1 LSHHPKLTKRQMIRM
16 RNKRNQ
22 MIFQHARIHQA
33 EHNRIVED
41 ELMARLSQ
49 DDGKTTEQRA
59 EDKEVWSAKTQMVR
73 NRITGKRTKAK
84 ERWNRFAGTSGGG
97 ARGL

>member
-1 LSHHPKLTKRQMIRM
+1 MSHHPKLTKRQMIRM

>member
-1 LSHHPKLTKRQMIRM
+1 
-16 RNKRNQ
+16 

>member
-1 LSHHPKLTKRQMIRM
+1 MIRM